1 LDINALTPIEALLK
15 LQAIQGILNEKIWL
29 ETVVTAQRR

>member
-1 LDINALTPIEALLK
+1 LK

-29 ETVVTAQRR
+29 ETVITAQRR

>member
-15 LQAIQGILNEKIWL
+15 LQAIQGILNEKI
-29 ETVVTAQRR
+29 